1 MKKSA
6 PARLGKDAGDIGVLL
21 PHFFVDRAFVANLM
35 SFIPPAGWGLFRRQH
50 QAVISDVRNIPAK
63 AVRNLMAEDR
73 AENLWVR
80 NRSCIK
86 NHAVSSPRRFVSQL
100 VQPTYRTDRTIL
112 PDDNETFFRI
122 ISVLCTVALADCEN
136 GVFSNFIG
144 LRKADLPFSH
154 LLDSVALKT

>member
-1 MKKSA
+1 
-6 PARLGKDAGDIGVLL
+6 
-21 PHFFVDRAFVANLM
+21 
-35 SFIPPAGWGLFRRQH
+35 
-50 QAVISDVRNIPAK
+50 
-63 AVRNLMAEDR
+63 MAEDR

-86 NHAVSSPRRFVSQL
+86 NHAVSSPRRFVSQHR
-100 VQPTYRTDRTIL
+100 PTYRTDRTIL

>member
-1 MKKSA
+1 MLEIFQQRPSA
-6 PARLGKDAGDIGVLL
+6 ILWRKIGQKTCGSGIGVVLKT
-21 PHFFVDRAFVANLM
+21 M
-35 SFIPPAGWGLFRRQH
+35 LFH
-50 QAVISDVRNIPAK
+50 HLDDLFPSI
-63 AVRNLMAEDR
+63 
-73 AENLWVR
+73 
-80 NRSCIK
+80 
-86 NHAVSSPRRFVSQL
+86 